1 MDLKEYY
8 KSVSEQFDTM
18 LNEGNVADAVRVTGE
33 ALAVADGCWT
43 ERFNRKEPNG
53 EELRMSNLIGTLHV
67 EALLH
72 AGAYAEGFSTA
83 MLLLLRSAS
92 FGEQSVE
99 LDKSCVMALYLS
111 IIAELRF
118 MENSGDL
125 AADATVG
132 EHASAVVTL
141 LASMLYDMYRK
152 ISSSD
157 AEFPALSEIYPLLKD
172 LEGNDAIQWPEVE
185 IDGRRIAVGDYRE
198 MLADAVGR
206 ARAISLF
213 AVE

>member
-8 KSVSEQFDTM
+8 KSVSEQFDLM

-43 ERFNRKEPNG
+43 ERFNRKEDCE
-53 EELRMSNLIGTLHV
+53 EELRMNNLIGTLHI

-72 AGAYAEGFSTA
+72 AGAYAEGFSTGML
-83 MLLLLRSAS
+83 MLLRVAS
-92 FGEQSVE
+92 FGPQSAE
-99 LDKSCVMALYLS
+99 SDKSCMMMLYLM

-118 MENSGDL
+118 MEGNVAAASAPDL
-125 AADATVG
+125 G
-132 EHASAVVTL
+132 GHASAVVTL

-152 ISSSD
+152 ISVSD
-157 AEFPALSEIYPLLKD
+157 ADFPALSEVYPLLKD
-172 LEGNDAIQWPEVE
+172 MEDAGAIQWPEVVVE
-185 IDGRRIAVGDYRE
+185 GRRIAVDDRRE
-198 MLADAVGR
+198 LLADAAGR

-213 AVE
+213 VVE